1 MKAGTIFFL
10 TDQVRLEGRMWYS
23 SNGTDF
29 QSAGIRDCFSLQ
41 VTNSAVFTTQLHV
54 STRFADPGLLLMLLF
69 LMKSE

>member
-23 SNGTDF
+23 SNGTNF

-41 VTNSAVFTTQLHV
+41 VTSSAVFTTQLHV
-54 STRFADPGLLLMLLF
+54 SKVCRPWFVVNTLVLN
-69 LMKSE
+69 EV